1 MLFWKKNLLKSYDT
15 VLKYLFS
22 EKVKNRYFV
31 AIFVNIVFAVLR
43 KFPPNVYIYMFP
55 QFQWLNIQ

>member
-1 MLFWKKNLLKSYDT
+1 MT

-22 EKVKNRYFV
+22 KKVKNGYFV

-43 KFPPNVYIYMFP
+43 KFPPNVYIYMFR